1 MSLHE
6 PGSVSD
12 VTMVRDR
19 LDVHTAVLAKDGN
32 NGAFNDIGELFH
44 GFPNSWAVLVDK
56 VYIGLTSAVRA
67 IHPKKKPVNGLFY
80 RVDLDRNANVLSDGV
95 IVENFFGRVCLLRK
109 ISNSTFVWGT
119 KLNDAIQRLAFAL
132 TNFHVFTMPLRQDD
146 HHQYRSV
153 LARYKRMVDDNKSKR
168 AAAALWKDWLIEIRR
183 QVRIRNATNLK
194 LRCLSRSAMVSW
206 ITGTWNNLPQSVILN
221 GFRKCQLIAGAIE
234 ENGNME
240 GSLDD
245 HELKDLMKE
254 MAIKY
259 TILLR

>member
-32 NGAFNDIGELFH
+32 NGAFNDI
-44 GFPNSWAVLVDK
+44 
-56 VYIGLTSAVRA
+56 VYIGLTSAVHA

-168 AAAALWKDWLIEIRR
+168 AAVQRRYVLRRTEILVADSVRASIVVRGSYLSPLANSRR
-183 QVRIRNATNLK
+183 SN
-194 LRCLSRSAMVSW
+194 
-206 ITGTWNNLPQSVILN
+206 
-221 GFRKCQLIAGAIE
+221 
-234 ENGNME
+234 
-240 GSLDD
+240 
-245 HELKDLMKE
+245 
-254 MAIKY
+254 
-259 TILLR
+259 

>member
-1 MSLHE
+1 MVIMVLSTTL
-6 PGSVSD
+6 VSSFMGFQ
-12 VTMVRDR
+12 T
-19 LDVHTAVLAKDGN
+19 
-32 NGAFNDIGELFH
+32 H
-44 GFPNSWAVLVDK
+44 GLYLWIRCTSDLP
-56 VYIGLTSAVRA
+56 SAVRA

-80 RVDLDRNANVLSDGV
+80 RVDLDRNANVLSDRV

-119 KLNDAIQRLAFAL
+119 KLNDAIQPLAFAL

-168 AAAALWKDWLIEIRR
+168 AA
-183 QVRIRNATNLK
+183 ATNLK

-254 MAIKY
+254 MAIIY